1 MAADIVALLEHE
13 GIDKVHAVGHDF
25 GSIFLSTIIN
35 YYPSRILSCTFL
47 AVPYS
52 PPGRMFD
59 LDLAQQMTEKTIEF
73 ERFGY
78 MRFFNEDDSWK
89 LMNEHVS

>member
-1 MAADIVALLEHE
+1 MAADIITLLDHE
-13 GIDKVHAVGHDF
+13 RIDRVHTVGHDF

-52 PPGRMFD
+52 PPGRLFD
-59 LDLAQQMTEKTIEF
+59 LDLAQQMTEKVIGF

-78 MRFFNEDDSWK
+78 M
-89 LMNEHVS
+89 